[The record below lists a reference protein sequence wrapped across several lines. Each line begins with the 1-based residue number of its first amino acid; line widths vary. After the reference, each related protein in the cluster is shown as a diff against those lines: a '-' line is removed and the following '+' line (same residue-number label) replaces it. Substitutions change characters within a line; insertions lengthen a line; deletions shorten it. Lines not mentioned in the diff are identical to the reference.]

1 MEGNESVV
9 NSFQCKEH
17 VDNFMQII
25 VLIYVGKIRKADVQ
39 GTE

>member
-9 NSFQCKEH
+9 NSFQRKEH
-17 VDNFMQII
+17 VDNFMQNNSTNIC
-25 VLIYVGKIRKADVQ
+25 GKDKKGDVQ